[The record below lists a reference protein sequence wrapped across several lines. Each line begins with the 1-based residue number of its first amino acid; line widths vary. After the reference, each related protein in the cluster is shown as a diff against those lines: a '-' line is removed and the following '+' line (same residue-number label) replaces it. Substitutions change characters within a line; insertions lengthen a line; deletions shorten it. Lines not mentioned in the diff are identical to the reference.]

1 MSEAGILWKRFTIEI
16 DSRLDAVPYLGRV
29 VYSLCTAGGFCSDE
43 ANRIEVCVVEAIN
56 NSIEHAYHGA
66 PARTVEIE
74 LELLPNQLVVDVWD
88 SGTSADADKMHAD
101 HRHALDVPSDAVD
114 DIAEHGRGLAVIQE
128 VMDSFEYTPGMERN
142 CLRMIKWRNP
152 ASLHPIA
159 ATSQGEER
167 TPGGPLHVPELRKKG
182 YVNVT
187 TRDTSALLE
196 VMKVMFKPH
205 PWHGISMGD
214 HAPEIVTCYIEIV
227 PADSVKYE
235 IEKTTGYLKVDRPQR
250 FSSFSPCLYG
260 LIPRTYCGSRVAAIA
275 AEKAKRFAIQGDHDP
290 LDVCVIT
297 EKTIT
302 HGDILLE
309 AIPIG
314 GLRMLD
320 GEEADDKIIAVLK
333 GDAVFGAIQDI
344 SDCPEGLVQRL
355 IHYFLTYKQMPGG
368 AAACE
373 VTHVYGRQEAH
384 HVILQSKADYDERFA
399 DLSSLIEQ
407 VLPDAYQ
414 SSSAFE
420 RQN

>member
-1 MSEAGILWKRFTIEI
+1 MNQARILWKRFTIEI
-16 DSRLDAVPYLGRV
+16 DSRLEAVPLLGQV
-29 VYSLCTAGGFCSDE
+29 VHSLCAAAGFAPDE

-56 NSIEHAYHGA
+56 NSIEHAYQGA

-74 LELLPNQLVVDVWD
+74 LELLPNQLIIDVWD

-101 HRHALDVPSDAVD
+101 HRHALDIPSDAVC

-128 VMDSFEYTPGMERN
+128 VMDSFEYTPGRERN
-142 CLRMIKWRNP
+142 RLRMTKWRDLVALCP
-152 ASLHPIA
+152 ITAAS
-159 ATSQGEER
+159 TGEVR
-167 TPGGPLHVPELRKKG
+167 TRDGLLHVPEIRKRG
-182 YVNVT
+182 YVSVT
-187 TRDTSALLE
+187 TRNTSALLE

-205 PWHGISMGD
+205 PWHGISMGN
-214 HAPEIVTCYIEIV
+214 HAPETVTCYIEIV

-260 LIPRTYCGSRVAAIA
+260 LIPRTYCGARVAAIA
-275 AEKAKRFAIQGDHDP
+275 AEKAKRFGIQGDHDP
-290 LDVCVIT
+290 LDICVIT

-333 GDAVFGAIQDI
+333 GDAVFGAIHDI
-344 SDCPEGLVQRL
+344 SDCPEGLVQR
-355 IHYFLTYKQMPGG
+355 IVHYFLTYKQMPD
-368 AAACE
+368 AAGACE
-373 VTHVYGRQEAH
+373 VTQVYGRREAH
-384 HVILQSKADYDERFA
+384 HVIMESKADYDERFA

-414 SSSAFE
+414 SSDAFG
-420 RQN
+420 RQG